1 MPHSYSNNLAEENQL
16 YKQAET
22 TLSFQDDSTTCYP
35 ERDPIPSPPN
45 PNSWDVAE
53 VGDGNLNLVF
63 IVTGD
68 IGKVIVKQALPYV
81 RLVGDSWPL
90 TLERAFFEYN
100 ALIRQEERDPG
111 VVPKVLY
118 FDSTQG
124 LIAMEYLENHKI
136 LRNKLIE
143 GEKVEGLSEVLGLHC
158 ARIAFKGSDLYIET
172 KTKKSDVSLFEKNI
186 ELMAITENLVFT
198 DPYFNAE
205 MNSNTEG
212 LEKIINILRNDIK
225 MKTCVQNMLRKF
237 ASNTETMCHGD
248 LHSGSIM
255 CTNVQTRVIDPEF
268 AFYGPMGFD
277 LGMLLANF
285 LMAYFSQEGHRKTSE
300 QSDYQSWISTIMKE
314 TVEHFQAEF
323 SALWNSARNG
333 ILFPKTLFEDQGH
346 SSSLALESFLNS
358 IWSDAVGF
366 CGIEMHRRCLSLAHN
381 ADFELI
387 EDTKLRAKLEAR
399 NLLMGRDLILEAK
412 NIDAVEKLITIAEE
426 YNAKDVL

>member
-1 MPHSYSNNLAEENQL
+1 MPDNYLALTPESLPERL
-16 YKQAET
+16 YKIKEIAGKVGT
-22 TLSFQDDSTTCYP
+22 D
-35 ERDPIPSPPN
+35 

-68 IGKVIVKQALPYV
+68 LGKVIIKQALPYV

-118 FDSTQG
+118 FDSAQG

-143 GEKVEGLSEVLGLHC
+143 GEKVDGLSEVLGLHC
-158 ARIAFKGSDLYIET
+158 ARIAFKGSDLYMET

-225 MKTCVQNMLRKF
+225 MKSCVQNMLRKF

-255 CTNVQTRVIDPEF
+255 CTNDQTRVIDPEF

-346 SSSLALESFLNS
+346 SSSSALESFLNS

-399 NLLMGRDLILEAK
+399 NLLMGRDLILETQ
-412 NIDAVEKLITIAEE
+412 NIDTVAKLITLAQD
-426 YNAKDVL
+426 YNSKDVL